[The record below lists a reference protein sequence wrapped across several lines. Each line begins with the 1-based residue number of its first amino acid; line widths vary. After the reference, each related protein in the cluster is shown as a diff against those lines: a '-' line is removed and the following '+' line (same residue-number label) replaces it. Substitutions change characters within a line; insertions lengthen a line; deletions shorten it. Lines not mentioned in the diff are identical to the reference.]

1 MSEAFERE
9 ASPPRKE
16 RSCLH
21 EKGPLFS
28 PSVSA
33 PFRSIPFPFPLF
45 LLTWNKQKA
54 PFQNSKKTIRIRVV
68 AYDAR
73 GHGETETND
82 DADLSAA
89 TQAEDAAALW
99 RHLFAEEIARGCPP
113 KTVAVGHAMGGMACV
128 RAAAEHDGYRPR
140 PAGAGPAAPC
150 PGAGGGG
157 LVGIALV
164 DVVLWHGGAAESA
177 PHMMS
182 VVAGRPPTFD
192 SHAAAMRYATS
203 SGRCRNPEAVAVS
216 FASMV
221 REVTDER
228 GTRWAWRT
236 PLEPSKPHW
245 AGWYDG
251 LADCLLSPALSG
263 VARLLMFSSAPSG
276 GRPLDR
282 ALEVARAQGKLQVL
296 ELPLAAFAV
305 HEDEPACVA
314 GALRDFLEY
323 NTRGKKGGGGGS
335 GGGGAGAGGVLGEVS
350 SSGGGSRTHFAD
362 GS

>member
-1 MSEAFERE
+1 M
-9 ASPPRKE
+9 
-16 RSCLH
+16 
-21 EKGPLFS
+21 
-28 PSVSA
+28 
-33 PFRSIPFPFPLF
+33 I
-45 LLTWNKQKA
+45 
-54 PFQNSKKTIRIRVV
+54 

-73 GHGETETND
+73 GHGETETAD

-99 RHLFAEEIARGCPP
+99 RTLFAEEISRGCPP

-128 RAAAEHDGYRPR
+128 RAAAEHAGFRSPVPSQNPGR
-140 PAGAGPAAPC
+140 NPASQIPAGQNPASQI
-150 PGAGGGG
+150 PGTNLSGG

-182 VVAGRPPTFD
+182 VIAGRPPVFN
-192 SHAAAMRYATS
+192 SHADAMRYATL
-203 SGRCRNPEAVAVS
+203 SGRCRNPEAVVVS

-228 GTRWAWRT
+228 GTRWVWRT

-245 AGWYDG
+245 AGWYDE
-251 LADCLLSPALSG
+251 LASCLLSPSLNG
-263 VARLLMFSSAPSG
+263 VAKLLLFSSHS

-282 ALEVARAQGKLQVL
+282 SLEVARAQGKLQVL
-296 ELPLAAFAV
+296 ELPMAAFAV
-305 HEDEPACVA
+305 HEDEPGTVA

-323 NTRGKKGGGGGS
+323 NTKEGGGKASLGGE
-335 GGGGAGAGGVLGEVS
+335 A
-350 SSGGGSRTHFAD
+350 SSGVGSRTHLAD